1 MNDQQ
6 ALLAFPALAV
16 LVLLSSM
23 HVSHVYTTRE
33 EAISFFIWAYLLT
46 IKGLDLHH
54 ASHRLDVGTAK
65 YKFRGRMIWQLKQM
79 DYDQCYPPQM

>member
-23 HVSHVYTTRE
+23 HVSHLYTTRE
-33 EAISFFIWAYLLT
+33 EAKSFFIWSYLLT

-54 ASHRLDVGTAK
+54 AKDVGTAK
-65 YKFRGRMIWQLKQM
+65 CQFRGRVIWQL
-79 DYDQCYPPQM
+79 

>member
-1 MNDQQ
+1 MNYQQ

-23 HVSHVYTTRE
+23 RVSHLYTTRE
-33 EAISFFIWAYLLT
+33 EALSFFIWAYLLT

-65 YKFRGRMIWQLKQM
+65 CQFRGRMTLQL
-79 DYDQCYPPQM
+79 